1 MDEKLDIVAIGESV
15 IELSS
20 SESLHHAKC
29 LDKYYAGDVLTSAIA
44 ASRMGSKVGYI
55 TRVGDDYF
63 KNYLLD
69 SWNNEGLDITQVKL
83 AEEDNGL
90 CLIARP
96 TDGNKEFSYYRKKT
110 AATKLSIEDISV
122 DYIKSSKILYSS
134 GMTQSLSLSAKE
146 AVKKA
151 YEIARENGVTTA
163 YDPNFTKRFMT
174 VEAAKENFDEVIQN
188 VDILFLNSNN
198 DAKNLL
204 EIDSYENIIKYFWDN
219 GVNIVVIKSKEN
231 LGYYT
236 GYNGDIIFTKMYT
249 ADVVDTTGSGDA
261 FNGGF
266 LHAINS
272 SYSPF
277 EATKFAAIVAGLQAR
292 NVGAIKS
299 IPYKS
304 EVSDIFNNSREE

>member
-83 AEEDNGL
+83 VEEDNGL

-204 EIDSYENIIKYFWDN
+204 EIDSYENIIKYSVINTQKEEATFTA
-219 GVNIVVIKSKEN
+219 VVAVK
-231 LGYYT
+231 
-236 GYNGDIIFTKMYT
+236 T
-249 ADVVDTTGSGDA
+249 ADGKLVGVRAANETIAAEGKKEFTVSTTFETDLKNLKLEFYIWDSLESMKNLTFKKV
-261 FNGGF
+261 FN
-266 LHAINS
+266 
-272 SYSPF
+272 
-277 EATKFAAIVAGLQAR
+277 K
-292 NVGAIKS
+292 
-299 IPYKS
+299 
-304 EVSDIFNNSREE
+304 